1 MENFMKI
8 ITIHAAAI
16 TTLTLTACGGST
28 SSGSE
33 VVGVTLP
40 ASEAAL
46 QVFATGTGD
55 LGDAL
60 AAGETLAARN
70 VSSASILRIY
80 DAKTSEPLNADVQ
93 IVQNAD
99 GELGLIVDGVRH
111 NFTAAE
117 RKVEDDGKVY
127 GYSADGSRTDG
138 SFYNLFSENGE
149 INEAIASGNGYASP
163 FNYYFDSGDGKGKH
177 GFVVVGTETAAA
189 GLPTTG
195 SAEFTGSSTI
205 NIFPAENFT
214 SFSEV
219 RQRVR
224 GDVTMDVNFLDST
237 ISGAISDLKLRVPG
251 SDDDNPVAGVISM
264 EETGMNAN
272 GYRGDLIMN
281 AAGVAAFE
289 IATSDIGKY
298 SGAFYGP
305 GAEETGGAIVTTT
318 KTEDGTYNG
327 VGFFV
332 VTQD

>member
-1 MENFMKI
+1 MKI
-8 ITIHAAAI
+8 ITISAAAI

-28 SSGSE
+28 SSGTE
-33 VVGVTLP
+33 IVGVTLP
-40 ASEAAL
+40 AAEAAS

-60 AAGETLAARN
+60 SAGEPLAARN

-127 GYSADGSRTDG
+127 GYEFDDSEDSY
-138 SFYNLFSENGE
+138 YNLFSWKGE
-149 INEAIASGNGYASP
+149 LDEAVASGNGYASP
-163 FNYYFDSGDGKGKH
+163 FEYYFDSGDGNAKL

-214 SFSEV
+214 SHSEV

-224 GDVTMDVNFLDST
+224 GDVVMDVNFLDST

-251 SDDDNPVAGVISM
+251 SDDDNSVAGVISM
-264 EETGMNAN
+264 EETGINAN
-272 GYRGDLIMN
+272 GYRGDLSMD

-289 IATSDIGKY
+289 IATSDIGEY